1 MRNKKISKCCK
12 QKIIKFVNY
21 NKHKDIENWS
31 REQLLLYSPLKNS
44 ENSLL
49 GTHVTWHDAYCEVK

>member
-1 MRNKKISKCCK
+1 MKNNKLSKCRK
-12 QKIIKFVNY
+12 QKIIRFVNY

-31 REQLLLYSPLKNS
+31 RELLLYSPFKNS

-49 GTHVTWHDAYCEVK
+49 EHMLFGMMHIVK

>member
-1 MRNKKISKCCK
+1 
-12 QKIIKFVNY
+12 VNY

-31 REQLLLYSPLKNS
+31 REQLLLYSPFKIS

-49 GTHVTWHDAYCEVK
+49 GTHFTSHDAYCEVKENIFQIQL